1 MLDADRTKL
10 LRLLIT
16 VPEGRLMEAVTFPA
30 RETDLDIGCK
40 TIGIAGTQE
49 KLEWIMSDLGFD
61 HGINYKTEIKMF

>member
-40 TIGIAGTQE
+40 TIGQTDQAPGEISLHNSAR
-49 KLEWIMSDLGFD
+49 KLTHCFRRRGRMA
-61 HGINYKTEIKMF
+61 T